1 MSDLVKGIGNVI
13 TSIFQVIEGAITAVV
28 NTIIIAFQTVAD
40 VIVGTFK
47 SVFNLTEGAVG
58 LVVGMF
64 APSVIGPPSVLTKLE
79 GNFVLILS
87 AIVIYF
93 GYIQYQKRQ
102 GNNNP
107 APIANAAKTVNKKLQ

>member
-1 MSDLVKGIGNVI
+1 MSDLIKGIGNVI

-28 NTIIIAFQTVAD
+28 NTIITAFQTVFD

-47 SVFNLTEGAVG
+47 SVFNLTEGAIG
-58 LVVGMF
+58 LVVGKPVSLPREP
-64 APSVIGPPSVLTKLE
+64 AIALTKLI

-102 GNNNP
+102 GNSNP
-107 APIANAAKTVNKKLQ
+107 GPIANAANAVNKKLQ